1 MPKIRA
7 NHYVPQWYQAGFV
20 DAGRTT
26 LKYLDLDPAVFTRS
40 DGTTV
45 RGRALFDSPTSRA
58 FYTTDLYSTFFGF
71 HIDDEIERKL
81 FGDIDTRGSLAVRA
95 FQQADVAKWVERF
108 SDLFEFIDAQKL
120 RTPKGLDWLQLHYP
134 ALDQNQLMSEMQGLR
149 MMHCTLWSE
158 GVREIVS
165 AEHADVKFI
174 VSDHPVTI
182 YNHAVPLGNPR
193 SAYPNDPP
201 IAWKASQTIFPLDQS
216 RCLIIS
222 NLEYAQD
229 PTADPCAKRTNARN
243 FQS

>member
-1 MPKIRA
+1 M
-7 NHYVPQWYQAGFV
+7 PQWYQAGFV

-58 FYTTDLYSTFFGF
+58 FYTIDLYSTFFGF

-149 MMHCTLWSE
+149 RLC
-158 GVREIVS
+158 
-165 AEHADVKFI
+165 
-174 VSDHPVTI
+174 
-182 YNHAVPLGNPR
+182 
-193 SAYPNDPP
+193 
-201 IAWKASQTIFPLDQS
+201 QTNVAGL
-216 RCLIIS
+216 
-222 NLEYAQD
+222 
-229 PTADPCAKRTNARN
+229 ARR
-243 FQS
+243 